1 MLPEAPRRLAEIFHL
16 ARELPVV
23 DRAIYLDRE
32 CAGEPELRRQVE
44 ELLAHDQPEDDLL
57 ERPAWDGISAAAH
70 SSEGPPRPPFNL
82 KELLGKGDIG
92 QVFRLQPCS
101 WNPCPDAFWTRN
113 IESNGYSVRARW
125 VQSFRPPIW
134 GLREPSPLR

>member
-1 MLPEAPRRLAEIFHL
+1 MLPEAPRRLAEIFDL

-57 ERPAWDGISAAAH
+57 ERPAWDGIATSGPTALKGRFGHPSAWK
-70 SSEGPPRPPFNL
+70 N
-82 KELLGKGDIG
+82 
-92 QVFRLQPCS
+92 C
-101 WNPCPDAFWTRN
+101 W
-113 IESNGYSVRARW
+113 VRA
-125 VQSFRPPIW
+125 I
-134 GLREPSPLR
+134 